1 MNEWERNRR
10 MAERYRESHP
20 PGTRIMLL
28 STSETMQPVPL
39 GMKGTVD
46 FIDDQSQIHMKWD
59 NGRTL
64 AVIPGEDSF
73 RKLTAEELAEEQK
86 QNMDEAHSPVMGMWG
101 VGCLEITIPEMLIEP
116 LLIQASE
123 QEVSVEEI
131 VETVIKKY
139 LERNEN
145 IVHWRKERNYC

>member
-10 MAERYRESHP
+10 MAEQYRKTHP

-28 STSETMQPVPL
+28 GTSETLQPVPI
-39 GMKGTVD
+39 GTKGTVA

-73 RKLTAEELAEEQK
+73 RKLTEEELAQEQQK
-86 QNMDEAHSPVMGMWG
+86 KETEDMTEDDTGPVMGM
-101 VGCLEITIPEMLIEP
+101 
-116 LLIQASE
+116 
-123 QEVSVEEI
+123 
-131 VETVIKKY
+131 
-139 LERNEN
+139 
-145 IVHWRKERNYC
+145 